1 MKKGGF
7 DTEGFMDPFEMAK
20 RMDYIDRHMPPKE
33 AVNFLRWSMRDAS
46 RSKEEWSNPDTYG
59 CDRFFLLDFVSP
71 QMEYDFDLV
80 ARDFLNE
87 EYENLKKY
95 CSQMYVND
103 NPRYC
108 SPEESIR
115 YKVLNLM
122 YNAAKVGNEFAV
134 DMFKLLFKL
143 YYKSEYKQLK
153 RFSIMA

>member
-1 MKKGGF
+1 MKKGNFGL
-7 DTEGFMDPFEMAK
+7 EGFIDPFEMAK
-20 RMDYIDRHMPPKE
+20 GVDYADRHMLPKE
-33 AVNFLRWSMRDAS
+33 AVNLLRWSMRDAS
-46 RSKEEWSNPDTYG
+46 RSQEEWSNPDTYG

-122 YNAAKVGNEFAV
+122 YNAAKEGNEFAV

-143 YYKSEYKQLK
+143 YYKSEYKQLDK
-153 RFSIMA
+153 